1 MTTSP
6 TNLEEAARQAVAED
20 PLPRANDD
28 ATCAVIR
35 ETFAAIGD
43 DFLRRLVCRVAAALD
58 VRYAFVTGPVRNA
71 ATPAARATLGVW
83 LARDFGL
90 RAVFAAGPQPWR
102 RAAQAPDPLDYVPM
116 LRTLYPDERRLGD
129 VDPGAARSVAL
140 VGPRGRLL
148 GHLGT
153 LDPGPAADAEETDA
167 LLFAVRTR
175 AAAEIER
182 RAAEDRHRRALSRLR
197 ARRRRG
203 ALLTACAWCRR
214 VRDERKDWLD
224 LEDYL
229 RRHLALDLT
238 HGICGDCLRRH
249 QPDGGKE

>member
-1 MTTSP
+1 MTLRSMDFEEMARREAANTSP
-6 TNLEEAARQAVAED
+6 PRPDDEAA
-20 PLPRANDD
+20 
-28 ATCAVIR
+28 CAVMR
-35 ETFAAIGD
+35 ETYAAIGE
-43 DFLRRLVCRVAAALD
+43 DFLRRLVCRMAAALD

-71 ATPAARATLGVW
+71 ATPSGRPALGVW

-90 RAVFAAGPQPWR
+90 RAAFAATPQPWR
-102 RAAQAPDPLDYVPM
+102 TATPASDPLDYVPV

-129 VDPGAARSVAL
+129 VDPGEARGVAL
-140 VGPRGRLL
+140 VSARGRLL

-153 LDPGPAADAEETDA
+153 LDPGPAADPEETDA
-167 LLFAVRTR
+167 LLFALRTR

-182 RAAEDRHRRALSRLR
+182 HAAEDRHRLALARLR
-197 ARRRRG
+197 AGRRRG
-203 ALLTACAWCRR
+203 GLLTACAWCRR

-224 LEDYL
+224 LEDYM

-249 QPDGGKE
+249 QPDGGRE